1 MPVLIILFI
10 ISIGEKFALLLGIGL
25 QPKNTVLTERE
36 ILLTTASN
44 KRSNDDDGEDGNE
57 NINEQLIAPSL
68 KIN

>member
-1 MPVLIILFI
+1 MSVLIILFI

-44 KRSNDDDGEDGNE
+44 KRSNDDDGADGNE
-57 NINEQLIAPSL
+57 NINEKLIAPSL